1 VRSIVSLAASKAR
14 KVANEA
20 GREPLGKQGIRW
32 AMSYHE
38 EQESIESLKV
48 WWAKW
53 GNATTWIVLVVLLA
67 AAAWN
72 GWNFWQRRQAAE
84 AAVLYDQVQQAVAAN
99 DKALVSRVSAD
110 MEDKFG
116 GTAYAQMTALAA
128 AKALYA
134 AGDSAGAKAQ
144 LQWAIDHAKDDEYK
158 QIAKLRLSLVL
169 LDEKAY
175 DAGLKVLDD
184 APMDAFKGLV
194 SDRRGDLLA
203 AQGKRD
209 DARAAYKVALD
220 TLPATDSSA
229 RQLVQ
234 FKLDALG
241 G

>member
-1 VRSIVSLAASKAR
+1 
-14 KVANEA
+14 
-20 GREPLGKQGIRW
+20 
-32 AMSYHE
+32 MSYHD
-38 EQESIESLKV
+38 EQESIETLKA

-53 GNATTWIVLVVLLA
+53 GNGTTWVLLVVLVA
-67 AAAWN
+67 AAGWN

-84 AAVLYDQVQQAVAAN
+84 AAVLYDQVQQAVAGT
-99 DKALVSRVSAD
+99 DKAMVSRVAAD

-144 LQWAIDHAKDDEYK
+144 LQWVVDHAKDYEYK

-175 DAGLKVLDD
+175 DAGLKVLAD
-184 APMDAFKGLV
+184 APLDAFKGVV

-203 AQGKRD
+203 AEGKRD
-209 DARAAYKVALD
+209 DARAAYKLALE
-220 TLPATDSSA
+220 TLPSADSST
-229 RQLVQ
+229 RQFVQ